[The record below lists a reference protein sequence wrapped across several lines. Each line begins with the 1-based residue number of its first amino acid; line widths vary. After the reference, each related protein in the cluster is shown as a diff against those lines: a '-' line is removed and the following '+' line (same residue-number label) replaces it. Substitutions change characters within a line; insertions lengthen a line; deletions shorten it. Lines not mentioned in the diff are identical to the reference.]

1 MPQTPVQ
8 HLIMDLPARL
18 NGRVNFVWKRE
29 QTCEQTARDKEGKA
43 EREAATVSDG
53 SSRVAYLGHQL
64 RNVCQCARGEEIRLR
79 RRERDG
85 GYKEE
90 DV

>member
-1 MPQTPVQ
+1 M
-8 HLIMDLPARL
+8 
-18 NGRVNFVWKRE
+18 
-29 QTCEQTARDKEGKA
+29 CEQTARDEEGKA

-53 SSRVAYLGHQL
+53 SPRVAYLGHQL
-64 RNVCQCARGEEIRLR
+64 RNVCQCARSEEIQLR
-79 RRERDG
+79 RRERDS